1 MLKTWTKV
9 VDSRSNWVLRGEQIA
24 WNKTLSIDYKQRPF
38 RFDESCR
45 NWESRRNNQESS
57 LDSCKDGE
65 FSVNLLLNS
74 TVNVLTDIIAVDL
87 KMAVDDLWVEKWIV
101 TKMQNVMCKK
111 SFNTV
116 STVPSAIRC
125 ETSSSVVHLTSFSL

>member
-1 MLKTWTKV
+1 M
-9 VDSRSNWVLRGEQIA
+9 
-24 WNKTLSIDYKQRPF
+24 
-38 RFDESCR
+38 
-45 NWESRRNNQESS
+45 
-57 LDSCKDGE
+57 
-65 FSVNLLLNS
+65 NS